1 MSEPLTD
8 AQVREK
14 LNAFDDGTRICVKY
28 FNRLDRTTLRSAV
41 GEIFADEDSWILR
54 RTSTSMNRFPSADLM
69 VMSIRLDASR
79 TSRSRAREDEL
90 VAMATPVVIDNPE
103 LFMQARRPQPPA
115 EAPSTQAPSNPNAM
129 EMMRMML
136 EHMNKQA
143 SEHSSQIAS
152 LAALVKQNAST
163 QQAPVQTMNRSAI
176 GSDVQS
182 IMNLTDAIKGQD
194 NPTWRLAP
202 GLILQR
208 FITNRFKIFSIP
220 HLLFKEDPSTGEM
233 VKVPSGQAMSTYESL
248 LTKYKLTF
256 PNSVATATAKRSSKE
271 PTTGAMSNE
280 GAAGVFAQVDRA
292 ERMFVDLLNR
302 LDQVSDASLPSS
314 KEEWRLFLDAGVAV
328 EELYA
333 TLSHGFLKG
342 GAKIAQAHNVAIET
356 TGRFDPATLWPKE
369 DKTSEFRKQ

>member
-1 MSEPLTD
+1 
-8 AQVREK
+8 
-14 LNAFDDGTRICVKY
+14 
-28 FNRLDRTTLRSAV
+28 LRSFRRL
-41 GEIFADEDSWILR
+41 GGIFLW
-54 RTSTSMNRFPSADLM
+54 
-69 VMSIRLDASR
+69 
-79 TSRSRAREDEL
+79 
-90 VAMATPVVIDNPE
+90 
-103 LFMQARRPQPPA
+103 
-115 EAPSTQAPSNPNAM
+115 
-129 EMMRMML
+129 
-136 EHMNKQA
+136 
-143 SEHSSQIAS
+143 
-152 LAALVKQNAST
+152 
-163 QQAPVQTMNRSAI
+163 
-176 GSDVQS
+176 
-182 IMNLTDAIKGQD
+182 
-194 NPTWRLAP
+194 
-202 GLILQR
+202 
-208 FITNRFKIFSIP
+208 
-220 HLLFKEDPSTGEM
+220 KEDAE
-233 VKVPSGQAMSTYESL
+233 KNEKHYLLKKFGQFLPTCRSKLRFACRPV
-248 LTKYKLTF
+248 YKLTF

>member
-1 MSEPLTD
+1 
-8 AQVREK
+8 
-14 LNAFDDGTRICVKY
+14 
-28 FNRLDRTTLRSAV
+28 
-41 GEIFADEDSWILR
+41 
-54 RTSTSMNRFPSADLM
+54 M
-69 VMSIRLDASR
+69 VMSILLDASR
-79 TSRSRAREDEL
+79 TSRSRAREEEL

-220 HLLFKEDPSTGEM
+220 HLLFKEEGSKWTSDIDVRIASHQ
-233 VKVPSGQAMSTYESL
+233 VQAHLPELGCDCNCEALIERADDRRDEQRRCCRSL
-248 LTKYKLTF
+248 
-256 PNSVATATAKRSSKE
+256 RSSR
-271 PTTGAMSNE
+271 SC
-280 GAAGVFAQVDRA
+280 
-292 ERMFVDLLNR
+292 
-302 LDQVSDASLPSS
+302 
-314 KEEWRLFLDAGVAV
+314 
-328 EELYA
+328 
-333 TLSHGFLKG
+333 
-342 GAKIAQAHNVAIET
+342 
-356 TGRFDPATLWPKE
+356 
-369 DKTSEFRKQ
+369 